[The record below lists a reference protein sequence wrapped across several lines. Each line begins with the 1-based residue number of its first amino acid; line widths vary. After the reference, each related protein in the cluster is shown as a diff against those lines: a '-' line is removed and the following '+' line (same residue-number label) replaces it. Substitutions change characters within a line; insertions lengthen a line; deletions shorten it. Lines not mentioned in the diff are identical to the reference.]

1 MHVQLQYLELIYLV
15 YKGYWVY
22 SLIIVLFTCANTISL
37 LRTLLAHETKMITLM
52 NRPRLVPMVMGG
64 WVRAAGSHRSDP
76 HLHSSI
82 PPTKLSLHQSFI
94 CLSLRGFCQIVI
106 HAFCDHACKAY
117 TCFMRVLSVPYLIS
131 SDQIRSFVVSIS
143 VHVFMLCSVI

>member
-82 PPTKLSLHQSFI
+82 PPTKLSLHRSFN
-94 CLSLRGFCQIVI
+94 CLSLRVFC
-106 HAFCDHACKAY
+106 
-117 TCFMRVLSVPYLIS
+117 
-131 SDQIRSFVVSIS
+131 
-143 VHVFMLCSVI
+143 

>member
-52 NRPRLVPMVMGG
+52 NRPRLVPMVTGG
-64 WVRAAGSHRSDP
+64 GSGLQALTGPTLICTAPYRQPSSHFID
-76 HLHSSI
+76 HS
-82 PPTKLSLHQSFI
+82 T
-94 CLSLRGFCQIVI
+94 
-106 HAFCDHACKAY
+106 A
-117 TCFMRVLSVPYLIS
+117 
-131 SDQIRSFVVSIS
+131 
-143 VHVFMLCSVI
+143 